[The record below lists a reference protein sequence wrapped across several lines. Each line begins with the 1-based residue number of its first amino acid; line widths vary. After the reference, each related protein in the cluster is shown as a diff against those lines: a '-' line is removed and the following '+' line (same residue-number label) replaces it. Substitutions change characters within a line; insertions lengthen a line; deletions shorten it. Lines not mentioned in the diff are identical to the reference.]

1 MLFRKNYDAD
11 NAMELNTTSTADI
24 SFILLIFF
32 LVTTSMDRNFG
43 LMRQLP
49 KAVPEEMEK
58 TEKTIDRRN
67 VCEINVGNGAILA
80 NSEKIESD
88 KLCAQLKEF
97 IMNPEHNPNLAES
110 PEKHLIVVHTDGDAT
125 YDDYFKVENQIV
137 NAYNELRQ
145 TEAQKR
151 FGKDYRMLTERQMKS
166 INLAIPQMVSEPG
179 W

>member
-1 MLFRKNYDAD
+1 MLFRKDYDAD

-49 KAVPEEMEK
+49 KSVPEDIEK
-58 TEKTIDRRN
+58 TDKTIDRRN
-67 VCEINVGNGAILA
+67 VYEINVCNGTILA
-80 NSEKIESD
+80 NGENIASD

-145 TEAQKR
+145 AEAQKR
-151 FGKDYRMLTERQMKS
+151 FGKDYKMLTDRQVKS
-166 INLAIPQMVSEPG
+166 INLSIPQMVSEP
-179 W
+179 